1 MFNRISKLVQKKDE
15 TADTK
20 KKPVT
25 YNFDCDNYQWPNLY
39 QEADELTILAML
51 MYTFTDLRHL
61 AKEGKLSDNAS
72 MLTLPVTLSTV
83 LRTIQA
89 NQQAIEKEAAGH
101 EIHEM
106 AQSALES
113 IQERYNTQSAT
124 SVSGKMSWLDSF
136 TRMQNTAP
144 EEPATLLAFGDENPD
159 KELVYGVGIDHIRK
173 RVTVAF
179 RGSVTATD
187 FFTDACI
194 EFNRRENPLYK
205 KKSEKE
211 ASAVDGTGSEK
222 QQPTIGIHHG
232 FDEYLLKRRKV
243 DGKECKYDEILKIV
257 HEVFA
262 VGTRRNEYKL
272 YVTGHSLGGALACL
286 FAFEIAASDTAMI
299 PSPVTCVSVAS
310 PRVGDRAFQSA
321 FSTLEVE
328 GKLRHLRIAH
338 AQDPVT
344 MMPKT
349 SSRQIL
355 AMVSP
360 IVFIGLAIKESLFTS
375 NETYR
380 HTGVKLRLFSNKSKH
395 YEISY
400 AGVTTVQEE
409 VAQDHNEKQVDKQVK
424 SSSGRQMD
432 FVNIPGVSYH
442 YGPTYTE
449 QLAKCKEELSQK
461 SLNKLYASLGWHID
475 ERLDSHVCR

>member
-1 MFNRISKLVQKKDE
+1 MFSRLSKLVQKKDD
-15 TADTK
+15 TADAVD
-20 KKPVT
+20 KPVK
-25 YNFDCDNYQWPNLY
+25 YNFDRDSYQWPNLY
-39 QEADELTILAML
+39 QEADELMLLALL

-101 EIHEM
+101 EQHEM

-113 IQERYNTQSAT
+113 IQERYNTQSST
-124 SVSGKMSWLDSF
+124 TGKSWLDSF
-136 TRMQNTAP
+136 TRMQNAAP

-194 EFNRRENPLYK
+194 EFNRRENPLHNK
-205 KKSEKE
+205 NKSETE
-211 ASAVDGTGSEK
+211 AAAVEGTNS
-222 QQPTIGIHHG
+222 QQQHQQKPTIGIHHG
-232 FDEYLLKRRKV
+232 FDEYLLKRRKA
-243 DGKECKYDEILKIV
+243 DGGECKYDEILKIV

-262 VGTRRNEYKL
+262 VGTRREEYKL

-286 FAFEIAASDTAMI
+286 FAFEVAASDDSGTV

-310 PRVGDRAFQSA
+310 PRVGDEAFQSA
-321 FSTLEVE
+321 FSALEAE

-349 SSRQIL
+349 SSKQIL

-360 IVFIGLAIKESLFTS
+360 IVFIGLAIKEALFTS

-380 HTGVKLRLFSNKSKH
+380 HTGVKLRLFSNKSKL

-409 VAQDHNEKQVDKQVK
+409 AAQDNNEKQAEKQVK
-424 SSSGRQMD
+424 SSSGRQLE
-432 FVNIPGVSYH
+432 FVNIPGVSFH

-461 SLNKLYASLGWHID
+461 SLNKIYASLG
-475 ERLDSHVCR
+475 